1 MKSGKPKILFL
12 HSAGHQHGDEGS
24 SRLISYLK
32 KNLSHTFDIIAPIMP
47 HPDDPD
53 YESWKTVL
61 HEILK
66 IMDNN
71 MIIVGHSLGGSVLL
85 KFLSEEKF
93 TKTIRALF
101 LVAVPYW
108 GFEDW
113 EADEFILRDSF
124 VKHLPTIKKISI
136 YHSQDDEIISPTHAE
151 KYAEE
156 IPAADLYQ
164 LNGYG
169 HVFWDGLP
177 ELVEAI
183 KNL

>member
-32 KNLSHTFDIIAPIMP
+32 KNLSHYFDIIAPIMP
-47 HPDDPD
+47 HPDEPD
-53 YESWKTVL
+53 YESWKTTL

-85 KFLSEEKF
+85 KYLSEEKF

-101 LVAVPYW
+101 LIAVPFW
-108 GFEDW
+108 GLKDW
-113 EADEFILRDSF
+113 EVNEFMLRNNF
-124 VKHLPTIKKISI
+124 VGQLPAIEEIFI
-136 YHSQDDEIISPTHAE
+136 YHSQDDEVVLSSHAE
-151 KYAEE
+151 KYADE
-156 IPAADLYQ
+156 IPTADLH
-164 LNGYG
+164 LVNGYG
-169 HVFWDGLP
+169 HVYWDGFP

-183 KNL
+183 KSL